1 MTINHDAN
9 EHRKKRIENI
19 RVKVPQFGAIA
30 FIYYSVLHLDGLF
43 RQQMCMLQ

>member
-9 EHRKKRIENI
+9 EHRKKSIENI

-30 FIYYSVLHLDGLF
+30 FIYSVLHLDGLF